1 MAFTHFDALREDKSN
16 QKSSKYSMTRRTHMK
31 FALMDNTSNEECFC
45 LYFIHFRRINSTQSY
60 YPTAQSREQITHE

>member
-1 MAFTHFDALREDKSN
+1 MAFTHFDAFREDKSN
-16 QKSSKYSMTRRTHMK
+16 QKSSKDSMTRRTDMK

>member
-1 MAFTHFDALREDKSN
+1 MAFTHFDAFREDKSN
-16 QKSSKYSMTRRTHMK
+16 QKSSKDSMTKRTDMK